1 MRLVTNVKSD
11 NVSAVGF
18 TITGTENRII
28 LDNAKSPVDGI
39 IIFFVSVKGITG
51 NVEIPMK
58 QYNKELALK
67 LISEKVIKLEEL
79 LS

>member
-1 MRLVTNVKSD
+1 MRLVTNTKSD
-11 NVSAVGF
+11 NVNVIGF

-39 IIFFVSVKGITG
+39 IIFFVSAKGITG

-67 LISEKVIKLEEL
+67 LVSEKVIKLEEL
-79 LS
+79 LP